1 MGVIINCIHSR
12 LFLLFFWAILA
23 LGCKDSTVAVREPEP
38 NNEYTPLRSVAP
50 FPVGVALQS
59 NRLSSAPH
67 SQVVRTVFNSVTAE
81 YEMKMRHMTDPSGNY
96 VWGPTDALVD
106 FAKEYDMQV
115 HGHTLVWHQSTPSW
129 LENFSGTDAE
139 FEDAVEDYI
148 TNVVGRYKDDVVSW
162 DVINEAFEDGS
173 GAFRNSVYRR
183 RMGPDYI
190 ARLFQYARNADP
202 DVLLFY
208 NDYGTIWDAAKRDTM
223 FSMIDDLQTRGIP
236 IDGVGLQMHIT
247 YNTPPLNNI
256 VAVMDAIVQR
266 GLLIHISEMDVRVN
280 PQGDLS
286 ELTTVRSELQK
297 QRVKDIVTAFMDLPE
312 ANQFAITWWGLRDPE
327 SWLID
332 FWGNPEWGLLFD
344 AEYRPKPAYEG
355 FLEALTGN

>member
-23 LGCKDSTVAVREPEP
+23 LGCKDSTVAVQEPEP

-223 FSMIDDLQTRGIP
+223 FP
-236 IDGVGLQMHIT
+236 
-247 YNTPPLNNI
+247 
-256 VAVMDAIVQR
+256 
-266 GLLIHISEMDVRVN
+266 
-280 PQGDLS
+280 
-286 ELTTVRSELQK
+286 
-297 QRVKDIVTAFMDLPE
+297 
-312 ANQFAITWWGLRDPE
+312 
-327 SWLID
+327 
-332 FWGNPEWGLLFD
+332 
-344 AEYRPKPAYEG
+344 
-355 FLEALTGN
+355 